1 MLALDAALA
10 TANLTDELRG
20 EVHLDRARAMVAL
33 NNLAAARQDIDR
45 AVRSCRTIA
54 MVWYLSAELARR
66 ENNLGRAETDIQ
78 RAMTLAGDNPD
89 IVLLAGTIAGQRG
102 DRARAEALYRRVAE
116 QAPNTD
122 AGRAAVAA
130 LASAG
135 AVSRADAAPAPPAQ
149 SR

>member
-1 MLALDAALA
+1 MPGD
-10 TANLTDELRG
+10 
-20 EVHLDRARAMVAL
+20 
-33 NNLAAARQDIDR
+33 
-45 AVRSCRTIA
+45 A

-66 ENNLGRAETDIQ
+66 ERNLARAESDIQ

-122 AGRAAVAA
+122 AGRAAAAA
-130 LASAG
+130 LG
-135 AVSRADAAPAPPAQ
+135 RAPAQAAPARQTAPTPPRPRGQ

>member
-1 MLALDAALA
+1 
-10 TANLTDELRG
+10 
-20 EVHLDRARAMVAL
+20 
-33 NNLAAARQDIDR
+33 
-45 AVRSCRTIA
+45 

-66 ENNLGRAETDIQ
+66 ESNLARAETDIQ

-102 DRARAEALYRRVAE
+102 DRARADALYRRVAE

-122 AGRAAVAA
+122 AGRAAAAA
-130 LASAG
+130 LG
-135 AVSRADAAPAPPAQ
+135 RAPAQAAPARQPAPTPPRPRGQ